1 VQRNEP
7 KLPASQ
13 QLRLFPEGN
22 AWHIHCLIL
31 ETNFCWISRL
41 RVVIWRYCLERTLI
55 VKTQKLLLAAT
66 LLLTLLPSMA
76 AAQSADTEVTSLN
89 NKDVLLM
96 VEKKVD
102 TETIIKTIK
111 SSPCTFDTFPP
122 LLKEMKRRGV
132 PESVLLAMVEAPY
145 GPSVANSS
153 KDDLGEQPIYHYAE
167 QLKQMGFLTPT
178 PSSRGGLPAMARGR
192 SRNSSR
198 TPIE

>member
-1 VQRNEP
+1 M
-7 KLPASQ
+7 
-13 QLRLFPEGN
+13 F
-22 AWHIHCLIL
+22 
-31 ETNFCWISRL
+31 ETNFGWISRL
-41 RVVIWRYCLERTLI
+41 WVVIRRYCLERTLI

-76 AAQSADTEVTSLN
+76 AAQSGETEVTSLSN
-89 NKDVLLM
+89 RDVLLM
-96 VEKKVD
+96 VEKKVE
-102 TETIIKTIK
+102 TEAIIKTIK

-132 PESVLLAMVEAPY
+132 PEPVLLAMVEAPY

-167 QLKQMGFLTPT
+167 QLKQMGFLTPM
-178 PSSRGGLPAMARGR
+178 PSGRGLPPMARGR
-192 SRNSSR
+192 SRNSAR